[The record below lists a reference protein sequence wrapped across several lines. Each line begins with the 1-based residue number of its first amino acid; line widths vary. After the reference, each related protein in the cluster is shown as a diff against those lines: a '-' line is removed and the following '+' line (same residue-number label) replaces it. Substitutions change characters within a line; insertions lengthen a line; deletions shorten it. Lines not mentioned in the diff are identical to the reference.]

1 MEGQKDKK
9 SQQYVLALNR
19 RCMALAELLLLG
31 MDNTGFIAR
40 RYLFSRKHISLISTL
55 TYISIAGVT
64 IGTALLIVVLSVFNG
79 FFDVIK
85 GLLLSYDPDIRIEA
99 EGSARL
105 VWDEELKQQLES
117 IPEITV
123 MSPYIEGKALMTT
136 EEDETKVVDVK
147 GIEEPA
153 FFKMVNIEQ
162 SITSGVFNL
171 AVQNRRPGIIIHEQL
186 RTEAMLGVGDEVA
199 LLSAAGMRKVLT
211 QITVPR
217 SYRFE
222 VRGAYNI
229 QQISGSP
236 KVYVSMDT
244 ARRLFSMRNSVT
256 GIDLKLDSNDH
267 AERVKAQLQNILGDE
282 YHVDT
287 WYDLQ
292 KPLYDVMYLE
302 KWGAYV
308 ILMIIVVV
316 AVLNIIGSLTMI
328 VIQKQRDIGIL
339 ISMGYTKK
347 KIEQIFRKQG
357 LYIGLIGGVIGGA
370 IGLLLTW
377 LQHEFGL
384 VKLSSAFIIDAYPV
398 DLRMTDVAII
408 LGGSILL
415 CLAASMLPSKRA
427 SEIQPAEAVRFE

>member
-1 MEGQKDKK
+1 
-9 SQQYVLALNR
+9 
-19 RCMALAELLLLG
+19 
-31 MDNTGFIAR
+31 MDNSGFIAR

-99 EGSARL
+99 EGSAKL
-105 VWDEELKQQLES
+105 LWNDELKSELES

-123 MSPYIEGKALMTT
+123 MSPYVEGKALLTT
-136 EEDETKVVDVK
+136 EEDETQVVDVK
-147 GIEEPA
+147 GIEDST
-153 FFKMVNIEQ
+153 FFEMVNIQQ
-162 SITSGVFNL
+162 SISSGVFNL
-171 AVQNRRPGIIIHEQL
+171 DVQNRRPGIIIHEQL
-186 RTEAMLGVGDEVA
+186 RTEVMLGIGDEVA

-236 KVYVSMDT
+236 KAFVSMDA
-244 ARRLFSMRNSVT
+244 ARRLFNMRNAIT
-256 GIDLKLDSNDH
+256 GIDLKLDSNEH
-267 AERVKAQLQNILGDE
+267 AARVKAELQDKLGPD
-282 YHVDT
+282 YHIAS

-308 ILMIIVVV
+308 ILMIIVLV

-339 ISMGYTKK
+339 ISMGYTKRR
-347 KIEQIFRKQG
+347 IEQIFRKQG
-357 LYIGLIGGVIGGA
+357 LYIGLIGGGIGGA

-377 LQHEFGL
+377 LQHQFGL

-398 DLRMTDVAII
+398 DLRLTDVAII

-415 CLAASMLPSKRA
+415 CLGASLLPAKRA
-427 SEIQPAEAVRFE
+427 SEIQPAEAVRYE